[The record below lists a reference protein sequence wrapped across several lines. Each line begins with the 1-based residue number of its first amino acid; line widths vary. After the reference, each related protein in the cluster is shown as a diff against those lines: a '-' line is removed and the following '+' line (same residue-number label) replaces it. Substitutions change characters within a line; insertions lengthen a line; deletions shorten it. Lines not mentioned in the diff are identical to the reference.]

1 MSHRVSQFHLSLLK
15 SYLKRSTFD
24 LFEAWKAI
32 QLALLSELKSNQA
45 KQQLWMPLELSG
57 ALYGIVWGWVS
68 CEALRK
74 VEEQWKLLAKTD
86 PPPSLTWTGIFTWV
100 YGLLCIYILNS
111 FRGSLLL
118 DHFHSNWHL
127 IHDGALQLLLEPRQ
141 HIEPIQAQSSLL
153 LNESLANLRLGHRL
167 NKPLRVVNAIQLA
180 ISFKGMPFTL
190 SRCII
195 VGTSLVN

>member
-111 FRGSLLL
+111 FRGSLLPTSTQTGTWYMMGL
-118 DHFHSNWHL
+118 CNYFL
-127 IHDGALQLLLEPRQ
+127 
-141 HIEPIQAQSSLL
+141 
-153 LNESLANLRLGHRL
+153 SLASVSSQYRP
-167 NKPLRVVNAIQLA
+167 KA
-180 ISFKGMPFTL
+180 PFY
-190 SRCII
+190 
-195 VGTSLVN
+195 